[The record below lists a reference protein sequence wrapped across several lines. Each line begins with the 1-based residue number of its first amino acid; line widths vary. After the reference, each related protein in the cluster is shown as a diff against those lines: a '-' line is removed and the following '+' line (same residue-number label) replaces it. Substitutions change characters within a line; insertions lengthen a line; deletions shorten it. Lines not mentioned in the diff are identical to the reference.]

1 MNNFE
6 PKRKDIE
13 KINREI
19 EKELLASLEKQKK
32 VEENTEETISTKKLI
47 FDLIVLTL
55 LILIIITNVGLF
67 IWNFF

>member
-67 IWNFF
+67 IWNLF